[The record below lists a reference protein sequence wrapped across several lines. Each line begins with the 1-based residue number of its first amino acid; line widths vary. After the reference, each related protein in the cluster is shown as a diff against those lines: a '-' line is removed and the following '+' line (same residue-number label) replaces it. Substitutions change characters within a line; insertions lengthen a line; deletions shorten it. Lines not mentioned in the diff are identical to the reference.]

1 MTIRKTLVTAFLLV
15 SLVPA
20 IALTSIAF
28 VKTQQAMQTEIEQT
42 LRVQAAT
49 VSADIDKMLF
59 ERFQNAVTWSHLEV
73 MQDIYVKDIDKR
85 VSAFLAQLKTGYQNV
100 YRNLYCTDM
109 SGMIVASNKAADIG
123 TTSPPQQPWLHAV
136 LPGGRVVL
144 GVPDGSTMSIRSTI
158 PSKFGNGNLGELV
171 LSFDWTQI
179 FQILDQA
186 AKDGRM
192 VAILDH
198 NGKVIAASGELRRQ
212 GFLMSTK
219 FLPWLA
225 KIPGNGVEIVDGAPL
240 HVSRVIIGFDRSRGY
255 ENFSGL
261 GWTTIVI
268 QPLDQALLPVHRLA
282 IVFLGLLLA
291 TIVIAT
297 WISLWVANNIA
308 RPIVALTA
316 FTRRFMDEKAL
327 PPSPP
332 VTTGEVGEL
341 TTTFVQMVEDLDQT
355 RQNLVRASRFAMM
368 GEMAAVMAH
377 EIRTPLGILRSSSQV
392 LKREPNITNEAR
404 ELIGFIE
411 SETERLNRLV
421 STMLDSTRPR
431 QPSFQLTNIHTQIHN
446 CISMLA
452 AQAQTKMIRVEE
464 SLNSSDPYC
473 ECDAEQMT
481 QVFLNLLMNAL
492 QVLPEHGKITVTSRS
507 ETEKIIIEIADNGP
521 GIAKEERAK
530 IFDSFFH
537 KREGGIG
544 LGLAVVQQ
552 IVSAHG
558 GDITVSESLLGGA
571 LFRISIPRKL
581 SEKS

>member
-1 MTIRKTLVTAFLLV
+1 M
-15 SLVPA
+15 PA

-28 VKTQQAMQTEIEQT
+28 IKTQQAMQAEIEQT
-42 LRVQAAT
+42 LLVQAAT
-49 VSADIDKMLF
+49 VSSDIDKMLF

-85 VSAFLAQLKTGYQNV
+85 LSAFLAQLKTGYQNV

-109 SGMIVASNKAADIG
+109 SGMIVASNNAAAIG
-123 TTSPPQQPWLHAV
+123 TELPAQQSWLHAA

-144 GVPDGSTMSIRSTI
+144 GFPNGSTMSIRSAI
-158 PSKFGNGNLGELV
+158 PSKFGSGNLGQLV

-192 VAILDH
+192 VAILDR
-198 NGKVIAASGELRRQ
+198 NGKVIAASSVLRRQ

-219 FLPWLA
+219 FMPWLSN
-225 KIPGNGVEIVDGAPL
+225 IPNSWVEIVDGSPL
-240 HVSRVIIGFDRSRGY
+240 HTSRVIIGFDRSRGY

-316 FTRRFMDEKAL
+316 FTRRFIDEKAL

-332 VTTGEVGEL
+332 VTSGEVGEL

-377 EIRTPLGILRSSSQV
+377 EIRTPLGVLRSSSQV
-392 LKREPNITNEAR
+392 LKKEPDISDEAR

-411 SETERLNRLV
+411 SETERLNHLV
-421 STMLDSTRPR
+421 STMLDSARPR
-431 QPSFQLTNIHTQIHN
+431 LPSFQLTDVHTLIHN
-446 CISMLA
+446 CILMLA
-452 AQAQTKMIRVEE
+452 AQAQKKMIRIEE
-464 SLNSSDPYC
+464 SLNSPNPFC

-481 QVFLNLLMNAL
+481 QVFLNLILNAL
-492 QVLPEHGKITVTSRS
+492 QILPEHGRISVSSKSDANRLV
-507 ETEKIIIEIADNGP
+507 IEIADNGP
-521 GIAKEERAK
+521 GIAKEEYAK
-530 IFDSFFH
+530 IFDTFFH

-552 IVSAHG
+552 IIIAHG
-558 GDITVSESLLGGA
+558 GDITANKSPLGGA
-571 LFRISIPRKL
+571 LFRISLPRKM

>member
-1 MTIRKTLVTAFLLV
+1 VTIRKTLVVAFLLV

-28 VKTQQAMQTEIEQT
+28 VKTQQAMQAEIEQT
-42 LRVQAAT
+42 LLVQAAT
-49 VSADIDKMLF
+49 VSSDIDKMLF

-109 SGMIVASNKAADIG
+109 SGMIVASNNAAAIG
-123 TTSPPQQPWLHAV
+123 TTPPAQQPWLHAS

-144 GVPDGSTMSIRSTI
+144 GVPDDSTMSIRSTI

-198 NGKVIAASGELRRQ
+198 DGKVIAASSALRQQ

-219 FLPWLA
+219 FLPWLSN
-225 KIPGNGVEIVDGAPL
+225 IPGNGVEIVDGAPL
-240 HVSRVIIGFDRSRGY
+240 HASRVIIGFDRSRGY

-268 QPLDQALLPVHRLA
+268 QPLDQALLPVHKLA
-282 IVFLGLLLA
+282 SVFLGFLLA
-291 TIVIAT
+291 TIAIAT

-316 FTRRFMDEKAL
+316 FTRRFIDEKTL

-332 VTTGEVGEL
+332 VTTGEVAEL
-341 TTTFVQMVEDLDQT
+341 TTTFVHMVEDLDQS
-355 RQNLVRASRFAMM
+355 RQHLVRASRFAVM

-377 EIRTPLGILRSSSQV
+377 EIRTPLGILRSSSQM
-392 LKREPNITNEAR
+392 LKREPHISDEAR

-431 QPSFQLTNIHTQIHN
+431 QPSFQLTDLHALIHN
-446 CISMLA
+446 CILMLTP
-452 AQAQTKMIRVEE
+452 QAQKKMIRIEE
-464 SLNSSDPYC
+464 SLNSPDPYC

-481 QVFLNLLMNAL
+481 QVFLNLLLNAL
-492 QVLPEHGKITVTSRS
+492 QVLPDHGRITVSSSS
-507 ETEKIIIEIADNGP
+507 EARKIVMKIADDGP
-521 GIAKEERAK
+521 GIAREERAK

-558 GDITVSESLLGGA
+558 GDITVSESRWGGA
-571 LFRISIPRKL
+571 SFRISIPRRQ

>member
-332 VTTGEVGEL
+332 VTSGEVGEL

>member
-1 MTIRKTLVTAFLLV
+1 VTIRKTLVAAFLLV

-20 IALTSIAF
+20 IALTTIAF
-28 VKTQQAMQTEIEQT
+28 IKTQQAMQAEIVQT
-42 LRVQAAT
+42 LLVKSST
-49 VSADIDKMLF
+49 VSSDIDKMLF

-85 VSAFLAQLKTGYQNV
+85 VSAFLTQLKTGYQNV

-109 SGMIVASNKAADIG
+109 SGMIVASNNAAAIG
-123 TTSPPQQPWLHAV
+123 TIPPAQQPWLHAS

-144 GVPDGSTMSIRSTI
+144 GVPDDSTMSIRSTI

-198 NGKVIAASGELRRQ
+198 DGKVIAASSALRQQ

-219 FLPWLA
+219 FLPWLSN
-225 KIPGNGVEIVDGAPL
+225 IPGNGVEIVDGAPL
-240 HVSRVIIGFDRSRGY
+240 HASRVIIGFDRSRGY
-255 ENFSGL
+255 GNFSGL

-268 QPLDQALLPVHRLA
+268 QPLDQALLPVHELA
-282 IVFLGLLLA
+282 IVFLGFLLA
-291 TIVIAT
+291 TIAIAT

-316 FTRRFMDEKAL
+316 FTRRFIDEKAL

-332 VTTGEVGEL
+332 VTSGEVGEL
-341 TTTFVQMVEDLDQT
+341 TTTFVQMVQDLDQS
-355 RQNLVRASRFAMM
+355 RQHLVRASRFVVM

-392 LKREPNITNEAR
+392 LKREPNITSEAR

-411 SETERLNRLV
+411 SETDRLNRLV

-431 QPSFQLTNIHTQIHN
+431 LPSFQLTDLHALIHH
-446 CISMLA
+446 CILMLA
-452 AQAQTKMIRVEE
+452 PQAQKKMICIEE
-464 SLNSSDPYC
+464 SLNSPDPYC

-481 QVFLNLLMNAL
+481 QVFLNLLLNAL
-492 QVLPEHGKITVTSRS
+492 QVLPAHGLIAVSSS
-507 ETEKIIIEIADNGP
+507 EAQKLVIEIADNGP
-521 GIAKEERAK
+521 GIAREERAK

-558 GDITVSESLLGGA
+558 GDITVGESLMGGA
-571 LFRISIPRKL
+571 SFRISIPRRQ